1 MRVGIYSRV
10 SSTSKSRFGDANAYD
25 QNPEVQ
31 ENVLRQAAVRRGWEV
46 HAVYSDRA
54 SGSKESRP
62 ALAQLLADARRR
74 RFDVLMVFRFDR
86 ISRSVR
92 HFLQVIEELRGAGVA
107 LYSHEQSL
115 DSTTPMG
122 QFTLTMFAAL
132 AELERSVIRERVIA
146 GLEYARQHGTKSGN
160 PIGRPRAIFSRDRV
174 RELRNRQSLS
184 WREIAKELG
193 STIGT
198 VRRAYALASDD
209 AGPCQNPCEAAV

>member
-10 SSTSKSRFGDANAYD
+10 SSTSKSRFGDAIAYD
-25 QNPEVQ
+25 QNPQVQ
-31 ENVLRQAAVRRGWEV
+31 EDVLRQAALRRGWEV
-46 HAVYSDRA
+46 QAVYSDRA

-86 ISRSVR
+86 LSRSVR
-92 HFLQVIEELRGAGVA
+92 HFLQVIEELRGVGVA

-115 DSTTPMG
+115 DTTTPMG

-198 VRRAYALASDD
+198 VRRAYDLASDD